1 MLNSVAIMGRFAAD
15 PELKHTPSGVAVTS
29 FTLAVDR
36 NYAKPGE
43 ERQTDWID
51 VVAWRGTA
59 EFICKYFTKG
69 RMIAVTGSLQ
79 TRVWE
84 DKNGSKH
91 KATDLVAQQVSFC
104 GTRQRSQV
112 GESLPDKSRQKR
124 HPRRNLSPALPRA
137 AWRTLWNWTTATCRS
152 EK

>member
-36 NYAKPGE
+36 NYTKPGE

-59 EFICKYFTKG
+59 EFICKYFT
-69 RMIAVTGSLQ
+69 TGP
-79 TRVWE
+79 
-84 DKNGSKH
+84 D
-91 KATDLVAQQVSFC
+91 D
-104 GTRQRSQV
+104 RSHRLFANPHL
-112 GESLPDKSRQKR
+112 GGQKR
-124 HPRRNLSPALPRA
+124 VQAQGGGAGGPTSFLLRGQGKGVR
-137 AWRTLWNWTTATCRS
+137 
-152 EK
+152 

>member
-91 KATDLVAQQVSFC
+91 KAVELVAQQVSFC
-104 GTRQRSQV
+104 GDKARESGG
-112 GESLPDKSRQKR
+112 GEPAGQLPPKVAPQGEPVKDFFQGDLGDFEELKDED
-124 HPRRNLSPALPRA
+124 LPF
-137 AWRTLWNWTTATCRS
+137 
-152 EK
+152 

>member
-1 MLNSVAIMGRFAAD
+1 MLNTAAIMGRLVAD

-79 TRVWE
+79 TRTWE

-91 KATDLVAQQVSFC
+91 KATELVAQ
-104 GTRQRSQV
+104 
-112 GESLPDKSRQKR
+112 
-124 HPRRNLSPALPRA
+124 
-137 AWRTLWNWTTATCRS
+137 
-152 EK
+152 

>member
-91 KATDLVAQQVSFC
+91 KATELVAQQVSFC
-104 GTRQRSQV
+104 GDKAKESGR
-112 GESLPDKSRQKR
+112 GEPAGQKPPKAAPQEEPAQDFTQGSLDDFVELDDSD
-124 HPRRNLSPALPRA
+124 LPF
-137 AWRTLWNWTTATCRS
+137 
-152 EK
+152 

>member
-1 MLNSVAIMGRFAAD
+1 MLNTAAIMGRLVAD

-69 RMIAVTGSLQ
+69 RMIAVSGFLQ

-84 DKNGSKH
+84 DRYGAKH
-91 KATDLVAQQVSFC
+91 KAVELVAQQVSFC
-104 GTRQRSQV
+104 GDKAKDGDR
-112 GESLPDKSRQKR
+112 GETAGQPPLKA
-124 HPRRNLSPALPRA
+124 ALPGSQ
-137 AWRTLWNWTTATCRS
+137 TQDFSQGSLEDFTELDDS
-152 EK
+152 DLPF

>member
-1 MLNSVAIMGRFAAD
+1 MLNIAAFMGRLVAG

-79 TRVWE
+79 TRTWE

-91 KATDLVAQQVSFC
+91 KATELVAQQVS
-104 GTRQRSQV
+104 
-112 GESLPDKSRQKR
+112 
-124 HPRRNLSPALPRA
+124 
-137 AWRTLWNWTTATCRS
+137 CRS

>member
-1 MLNSVAIMGRFAAD
+1 MLNTAAIMGRLVAD
-15 PELKHTPSGVAVTS
+15 PELKHTSSGVAVTS

-69 RMIAVTGSLQ
+69 RMIAVTGFLQ
-79 TRVWE
+79 TRSWE
-84 DKNGSKH
+84 DKNGSKR
-91 KATDLVAQQVSFC
+91 KVTELVAQQVSFC
-104 GTRQRSQV
+104 GDKPRETDSRESDGKAREPLKSQHYEEPPKAFSQ
-112 GESLPDKSRQKR
+112 GNLNDFEELDDSDLPF
-124 HPRRNLSPALPRA
+124 
-137 AWRTLWNWTTATCRS
+137 
-152 EK
+152 

>member
-1 MLNSVAIMGRFAAD
+1 MTNVAVVMGRLAAD
-15 PELKHTPSGVAVTS
+15 PELKHTPNGVAVTS

-59 EFICKYFTKG
+59 EFICKHFTKG
-69 RMIAVTGSLQ
+69 RMIAVSGSLQ
-79 TRVWE
+79 TRTWE

-91 KATDLVAQQVSFC
+91 KAVELVAKQISFC
-104 GTRQRSQV
+104 GDKVKDVSKGKPAGQEPLKAAPQEEPVQDFTQGGLDDFVELDDSD
-112 GESLPDKSRQKR
+112 LPF
-124 HPRRNLSPALPRA
+124 
-137 AWRTLWNWTTATCRS
+137 
-152 EK
+152 

>member
-1 MLNSVAIMGRFAAD
+1 MTNVAVVMGRLVAD
-15 PELKHTPSGVAVTS
+15 PELRHTPNGVPVTP

-36 NYAKPGE
+36 NYAKAGG

-69 RMIAVTGSLQ
+69 RMIAISGFLQ
-79 TRVWE
+79 TRTWE

-91 KATDLVAQQVSFC
+91 KATELVAQQVSFC
-104 GTRQRSQV
+104 GDKAKESGRGEAAARQDPPKAAPQEDPIQDFTQ
-112 GESLPDKSRQKR
+112 GSLDGFEELDDSD
-124 HPRRNLSPALPRA
+124 LPF
-137 AWRTLWNWTTATCRS
+137 
-152 EK
+152 

>member
-1 MLNSVAIMGRFAAD
+1 MLNTVAIMGRFAAD

-29 FTLAVDR
+29 FALAVDR
-36 NYAKPGE
+36 SYTKAGE
-43 ERQTDWID
+43 ERKADWID

-79 TRVWE
+79 TRTWE

-91 KATDLVAQQVSFC
+91 KAVELVAQQVSFC
-104 GTRQRSQV
+104 GDKVKESGR
-112 GESLPDKSRQKR
+112 GEPAGQKKPKAVLQEEPAQDFTQGSLDDFVELDDSD
-124 HPRRNLSPALPRA
+124 LPF
-137 AWRTLWNWTTATCRS
+137 
-152 EK
+152 

>member
-1 MLNSVAIMGRFAAD
+1 M
-15 PELKHTPSGVAVTS
+15 AVTS

-69 RMIAVTGSLQ
+69 RMIAVSGFLQ

-84 DKNGSKH
+84 DRYGAKH
-91 KATDLVAQQVSFC
+91 KAVELVAQQVSLC
-104 GTRQRSQV
+104 GDKPREADGQDSTGKSR
-112 GESLPDKSRQKR
+112 ESLKAAHYEEPPKDFSQG
-124 HPRRNLSPALPRA
+124 NLNDFEEIDDSDLPF
-137 AWRTLWNWTTATCRS
+137 
-152 EK
+152 

>member
-1 MLNSVAIMGRFAAD
+1 MERGGLMLNTAAVMGRFAAD

-43 ERQTDWID
+43 ERQTNWID

-79 TRVWE
+79 TRTWE
-84 DKNGSKH
+84 DKNGPSTRRWSWWPSRFLS
-91 KATDLVAQQVSFC
+91 A
-104 GTRQRSQV
+104 GTRRGSPE
-112 GESLPDKSRQKR
+112 GEILPDSCRRKR
-124 HPRRNLSPALPRA
+124 SFRGNLSRIFSRGI
-137 AWRTLWNWTTATCRS
+137 WETLRN
-152 EK
+152 

>member
-1 MLNSVAIMGRFAAD
+1 MLNIAAVMGRLAAD
-15 PELKHTPSGVAVTS
+15 PELKHTPGGVAVTS
-29 FTLAVDR
+29 FSLAVDR

-69 RMIAVTGSLQ
+69 RMIAVSGFLQ

-84 DKNGSKH
+84 DRYGAKH
-91 KATDLVAQQVSFC
+91 KAVELVAQQVSFC
-104 GTRQRSQV
+104 G
-112 GESLPDKSRQKR
+112 DKAKDGDRGKAAGQPPLKA
-124 HPRRNLSPALPRA
+124 ALPGS
-137 AWRTLWNWTTATCRS
+137 RTQDFSQGSLEDFTELDDS
-152 EK
+152 DLPF

>member
-1 MLNSVAIMGRFAAD
+1 MLNTAAVMGRFAAD

-43 ERQTDWID
+43 ERQTNWID

-79 TRVWE
+79 TRTWE

-91 KATDLVAQQVSFC
+91 KAVELVD
-104 GTRQRSQV
+104 R
-112 GESLPDKSRQKR
+112 KSVV
-124 HPRRNLSPALPRA
+124 
-137 AWRTLWNWTTATCRS
+137 
-152 EK
+152 